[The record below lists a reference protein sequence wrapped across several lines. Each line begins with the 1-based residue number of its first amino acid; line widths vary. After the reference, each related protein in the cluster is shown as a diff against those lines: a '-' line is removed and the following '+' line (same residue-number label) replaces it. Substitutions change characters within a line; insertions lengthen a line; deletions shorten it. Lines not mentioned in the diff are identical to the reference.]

1 MEELQATALGL
12 LNNHLVS
19 IKEKINS
26 FNTFREEA
34 MEQLNCTS
42 SERSKKAFQ
51 DYIAWLDRQLKVLNN
66 NGQHIVA

>member
-12 LNNHLVS
+12 LNNPFVS

-26 FNTFREEA
+26 LGTFREDAVELLKNT
-34 MEQLNCTS
+34 ES
-42 SERSKKAFQ
+42 DRSKKDLQ